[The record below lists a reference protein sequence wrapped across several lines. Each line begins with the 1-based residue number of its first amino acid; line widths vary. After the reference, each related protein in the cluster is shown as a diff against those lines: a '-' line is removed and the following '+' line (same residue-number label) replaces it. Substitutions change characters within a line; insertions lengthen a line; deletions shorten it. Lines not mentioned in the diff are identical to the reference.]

1 MPKVKRLPVH
11 LANQIAAGEVVE
23 RPASVVKELV
33 ENALDAG
40 ATSIEIGLSGGGK
53 RRIEVRDN
61 GVGMSREDLELS
73 VEPHATSK
81 IETAED
87 LSRITTLGFRGEA
100 LASIGAVSRL
110 SISSRQEGTSE
121 GWRLDVAFGKM
132 GKVRPQACP
141 RGTVVS
147 VEDLFLKT
155 PARAK
160 FLKSDQT
167 EYARCIKVIHLFCA
181 AWPEVDFKIK
191 KEKKL
196 VLSCKSG
203 VSLKK
208 RVEPLLGRQV
218 TGALLA
224 VSGKSEGL
232 NINGFVSEPEKVR
245 LSRRHLYFFLNRRPV
260 SSPVL
265 WKAANDALRGFLVKG
280 NHPAGVLFLEIDP
293 ELVDV
298 NVHPT
303 KSEVRF
309 ERPNDIY
316 RMVFHSLRRALEN
329 RDGVCLVSFQNEEV
343 PEGKEGLLPPLT
355 GPSKEKR
362 EVGETGERKGFFP
375 LPWENDK
382 KVAEQRPG
390 YAAFQKEEAQTF
402 GGDFKGADRTENS
415 PRIIG
420 QFANSFVIFELDE
433 ALFILDQ
440 HAAHEALIFKRLNT
454 ELSASGRLDSQQ
466 LLLPEVLD
474 VDASKME
481 NLKEAKRLLEKLG
494 FEVEGF
500 GENQVIVRAVPSSLF
515 EREIDRGL
523 VAEMVERALKELQL
537 SEKEI
542 LRHLLERISCSNAI
556 KAGSAMSGAE
566 MDMLVNECLN
576 EGVKNC
582 PHGRPVMIRL
592 GKEELYSRF
601 FRK

>member
-1 MPKVKRLPVH
+1 
-11 LANQIAAGEVVE
+11 
-23 RPASVVKELV
+23 
-33 ENALDAG
+33 
-40 ATSIEIGLSGGGK
+40 
-53 RRIEVRDN
+53 
-61 GVGMSREDLELS
+61 
-73 VEPHATSK
+73 
-81 IETAED
+81 
-87 LSRITTLGFRGEA
+87 
-100 LASIGAVSRL
+100 
-110 SISSRQEGTSE
+110 
-121 GWRLDVAFGKM
+121 
-132 GKVRPQACP
+132 VRPQACP
-141 RGTVVS
+141 KGTVVS

-160 FLKSDQT
+160 FLKTDQT

-181 AWPEVDFKIK
+181 AWPDVDFKIK
-191 KEKKL
+191 KEMRL

-208 RVEPLLGRQV
+208 RVEPLLGRRV
-218 TGALLA
+218 TGSLLE
-224 VSGKSEGL
+224 VRGKSEGL
-232 NINGFVSEPEKVR
+232 GLEGYISEPEKVR

-280 NHPAGVLFLEIDP
+280 NHPAGVLFLEIAP

-316 RMVFHSLRRALEN
+316 RMVFHSIRRALEN
-329 RDGVCLVSFQNEEV
+329 RKGGLQVSFQDKESQEV
-343 PEGKEGLLPPLT
+343 QEGPLPLLA

-362 EVGETGERKGFFP
+362 EVGETGERKGFSP
-375 LPWENDK
+375 LPWENGGE
-382 KVAEQRPG
+382 VAEQRPE
-390 YAAFQKEEAQTF
+390 YATTLIEEAQAI
-402 GGDFKGADRTENS
+402 GSDFEGVETPKNS

-420 QFANSFVIFELDE
+420 QFANSFVIFELDK

-440 HAAHEALIFKRLNT
+440 HAAHEALIFKRLNR
-454 ELSASGRLDSQQ
+454 ELSAIGRLDSQQ

-481 NLKEAKRLLEKLG
+481 NLKEAQRLLERLG
-494 FEVEGF
+494 LEIEGF

-515 EREIDRGL
+515 EREIDRGF
-523 VAEMVERALKELQL
+523 VSEMVERALKEPQFP
-537 SEKEI
+537 EKEI
-542 LRHLLERISCSNAI
+542 LRYLLERISCSNAI
-556 KAGSAMSGAE
+556 RVGSALSGAE
-566 MDMLVNECLN
+566 MDALVKECLN
-576 EGVKNC
+576 EEVKNC
-582 PHGRPVMIRL
+582 PHGRPIMIRI

>member
-1 MPKVKRLPVH
+1 MPRVRRLPVH

-40 ATSIEIGLSGGGK
+40 STSIEIGLSGGGK

-61 GVGMSREDLELS
+61 GVGMSRQDLELC

-81 IETAED
+81 IETEDD

-110 SISSRQEGTSE
+110 SIFSRQEGASE

-141 RGTVVS
+141 RGTMVT

-160 FLKSDQT
+160 FLKTDQT

-181 AWPEVDFKIK
+181 AWPDVDFKIK
-191 KEKKL
+191 KENRL

-203 VSLKK
+203 ASLKK
-208 RVEPLLGRQV
+208 RVEPLLGSQV
-218 TGALLA
+218 TGALLE

-232 NINGFVSEPEKVR
+232 SLEGYISEPEKVR
-245 LSRRHLYFFLNRRPV
+245 ISRRHLYFFLNRRPV

-316 RMVFHSLRRALEN
+316 RMVFHSLRRVLEN
-329 RDGVCLVSFQNEEV
+329 RKEVLQASFQNK
-343 PEGKEGLLPPLT
+343 EGQEGLLSPLI

-362 EVGETGERKGFFP
+362 EVVETGERKGFFP
-375 LPWENDK
+375 LPWENGSE
-382 KVAEQRPG
+382 VAEQRPG
-390 YAAFQKEEAQTF
+390 YEVFQKEEVQAF
-402 GGDFKGADRTENS
+402 GGDFKAAETPKNS

-440 HAAHEALIFKRLNT
+440 HAAHEALIFKRLNR
-454 ELSASGRLDSQQ
+454 ELAAIGRLESQQ
-466 LLLPEVLD
+466 LLLPEVFD

-481 NLKEAKRLLEKLG
+481 NLKEAQKLLERLG
-494 FEVEGF
+494 LEIEGF

-515 EREIDRGL
+515 EREIARGL
-523 VAEMVERALKELQL
+523 VAEMVERAIKEPHLPQ
-537 SEKEI
+537 KEI

-556 KAGSAMSGAE
+556 RAGSAMSRAE
-566 MDMLVNECLN
+566 MNTLVKECLN

-592 GKEELYSRF
+592 EKDELYSRF